1 MAYLNTPDYYRQRER
16 QERALAGAAT
26 SAAIRAIHLELAER
40 YAEIILNADTP
51 AARSHVRL
59 VSA

>member
-1 MAYLNTPDYYRQRER
+1 MTYLNTPDYYRQRER

-26 SAAIRAIHLELAER
+26 SAAIRAIHLELANR
-40 YAEIILNADTP
+40 YADIIQDAEAP
-51 AARSHVRL
+51 AARRHIRL